1 MALRGFAVSAFKLVS
16 SCNFKE
22 HDLAIG
28 LLVNALTERGRKFL
42 PTSHPRV
49 RCRFNRHMTCVR
61 QKSHVAIAVKTRDVP
76 RLLRCPRLCP
86 ARLGFTKSEPE
97 GQNLRKKRKSGMPAN
112 GVQSAQSTQKY
123 TFTFQSSRRVNRGI
137 STGAMMHERI
147 RVTVILGRI

>member
-1 MALRGFAVSAFKLVS
+1 MALRGFAVLVFKLVG

-22 HDLAIG
+22 HDLPIG
-28 LLVNALTERGRKFL
+28 LLVNALIECGRKFL

-76 RLLRCPRLCP
+76 RLLRYRRLCP

-97 GQNLRKKRKSGMPAN
+97 G
-112 GVQSAQSTQKY
+112 
-123 TFTFQSSRRVNRGI
+123 
-137 STGAMMHERI
+137 
-147 RVTVILGRI
+147 

>member
-1 MALRGFAVSAFKLVS
+1 MALRGFAVLAFKLVS

-22 HDLAIG
+22 HNLAIG
-28 LLVNALTERGRKFL
+28 LLVNSLTECGRKFL

-61 QKSHVAIAVKTRDVP
+61 QKSHVAIAV
-76 RLLRCPRLCP
+76 
-86 ARLGFTKSEPE
+86 
-97 GQNLRKKRKSGMPAN
+97 PAN

-147 RVTVILGRI
+147 CVTVILGRI

>member
-28 LLVNALTERGRKFL
+28 LLVNALIERGRKFL

-86 ARLGFTKSEPE
+86 ARLGFTKSKPE
-97 GQNLRKKRKSGMPAN
+97 G
-112 GVQSAQSTQKY
+112 
-123 TFTFQSSRRVNRGI
+123 
-137 STGAMMHERI
+137 
-147 RVTVILGRI
+147 